1 MQTDAFQATLHAHL
15 RSPVGLNQVDKYLTA
30 SGFRHPD
37 WHSHMAG
44 GWNEMVCKI
53 PSKSS
58 HPMAVI
64 LLFACFTPTY
74 KMLKAH
80 GVLPPACISAGIGDN
95 PVSQDLSGLP
105 FPKPSHHTSVTLCL
119 AASAFLSLSLPEII
133 HLTSLAF
140 RQQEHGARSRTIS
153 SAPPV
158 NQSSKSEALTQAN

>member
-1 MQTDAFQATLHAHL
+1 MQTDASQAILHAHL

-105 FPKPSHHTSVTLCL
+105 FPKPSHHTSVTVLG
-119 AASAFLSLSLPEII
+119 SLSLSLLITARNYSFNIPGFPPARARCKEQN
-133 HLTSLAF
+133 HLLRSSCEPK
-140 RQQEHGARSRTIS
+140 QQ
-153 SAPPV
+153 
-158 NQSSKSEALTQAN
+158 K